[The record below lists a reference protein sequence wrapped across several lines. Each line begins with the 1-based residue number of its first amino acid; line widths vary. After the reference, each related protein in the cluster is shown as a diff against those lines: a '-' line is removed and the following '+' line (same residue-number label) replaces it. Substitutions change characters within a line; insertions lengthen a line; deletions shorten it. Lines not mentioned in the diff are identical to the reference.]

1 MEQSVP
7 TIGVK
12 KPRWGEIARMRVS
25 ALASKWSHR
34 RFLAYVLVPA
44 FAVLGRGYQDLS
56 RLSPS
61 SIVIPF
67 LGGPWSLED
76 LSVPRG
82 PVEIACFLGP
92 GLWVY
97 NWSFFILDTA
107 FCVTISGATIFGSH
121 AILAKLPWRKALR
134 LSDRQ
139 VGFEHF

>member
-1 MEQSVP
+1 LEQSVL
-7 TIGVK
+7 TVGVK
-12 KPRWGEIARMRVS
+12 SHAGEIARMRVS
-25 ALASKWSHR
+25 ALASEWFHR
-34 RFLAYVLVPA
+34 RFLVYVLVPA
-44 FAVLGRGYQDLS
+44 FAVLATWLSGFIETSFFEYGFPLPWKTMVYGRF
-56 RLSPS
+56 
-61 SIVIPF
+61 IC
-67 LGGPWSLED
+67 
-76 LSVPRG
+76 PRG

-121 AILAKLPWRKALR
+121 AILAKLLWRKALR